1 MESIIEKVK
10 DLTERLGEVHKGR
23 TEQHIPKV
31 FRRCN

>member
-10 DLTERLGEVHKGR
+10 DLTERLGEVNKGR
-23 TEQHIPKV
+23 TKHIPKV